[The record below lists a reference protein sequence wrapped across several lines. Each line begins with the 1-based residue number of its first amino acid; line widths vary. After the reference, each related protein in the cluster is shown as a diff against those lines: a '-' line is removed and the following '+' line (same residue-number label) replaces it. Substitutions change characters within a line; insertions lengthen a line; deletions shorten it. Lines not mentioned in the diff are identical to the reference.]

1 MVIAIAM
8 SLVAMT
14 GLSMLMIYG
23 IERMWRRRRL
33 PQTRHLCQF
42 KVSAR
47 ESLIVNNYK
56 IGRAA

>member
-8 SLVAMT
+8 SLVVMT

-23 IERMWRRRRL
+23 IERMWRRHRL
-33 PQTRHLCQF
+33 LETRYIRQ
-42 KVSAR
+42 VRIAAS
-47 ESLIVNNYK
+47 ESQIANNYK